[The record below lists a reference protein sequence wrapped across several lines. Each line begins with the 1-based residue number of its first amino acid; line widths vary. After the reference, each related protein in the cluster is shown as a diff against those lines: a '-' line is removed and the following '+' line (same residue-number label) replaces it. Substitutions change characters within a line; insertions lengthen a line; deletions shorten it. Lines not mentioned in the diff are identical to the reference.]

1 MWENTDQENFEY
13 GHFSRSVGVGGVF
26 KTLSNMHDGAFLQ
39 KYSLACWL
47 KAFSYFANKTSTYIF
62 GIYIIQTYFLGEEIS
77 ETIFSVSLDDCK

>member
-1 MWENTDQENFEY
+1 MRENTDQENFEY

-39 KYSLACWL
+39 KYSLAYWL

-77 ETIFSVSLDDCK
+77 KTIFSVSLDDCK